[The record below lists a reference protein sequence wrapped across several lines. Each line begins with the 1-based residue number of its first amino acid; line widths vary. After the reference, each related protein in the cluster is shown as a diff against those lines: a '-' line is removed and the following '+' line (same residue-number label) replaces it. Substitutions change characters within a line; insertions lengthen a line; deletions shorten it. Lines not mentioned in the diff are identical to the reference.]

1 MRAHRAV
8 VCATSSALS
17 EAIDHQLRKC
27 PAAAGAGGDVR
38 LIMGANV
45 NPADFV
51 LLLRYM
57 YTGKIAP
64 YSADGIGQGKVGGVH
79 VRDRRRVGVLAQ
91 ALGLRQLAA
100 AMQVSHQFMKSFD
113 YR

>member
-1 MRAHRAV
+1 MRAHRAI

-17 EAIDHQLRKC
+17 EAIDQQLRKC
-27 PAAAGAGGDVR
+27 PAAVAGRDVR
-38 LIMGANV
+38 LIMGSHV

-64 YSADGIGQGKVGGVH
+64 YSADGTGEREVGGVH
-79 VRDRRRVGVLAQ
+79 VSCRRRVGVLAQ

-100 AMQVSHQFMKSFD
+100 AMQVSHQPVYLF
-113 YR
+113 